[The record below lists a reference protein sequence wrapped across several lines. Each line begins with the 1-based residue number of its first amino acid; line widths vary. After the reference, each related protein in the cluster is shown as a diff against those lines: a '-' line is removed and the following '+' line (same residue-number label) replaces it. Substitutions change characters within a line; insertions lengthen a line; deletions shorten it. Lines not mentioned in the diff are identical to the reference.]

1 MSAEDISLSSHRLP
15 AMFLA
20 GINKME
26 NGKCRLLLT
35 TDTIHY
41 LMGEYLL

>member
-1 MSAEDISLSSHRLP
+1 MRAPSMI
-15 AMFLA
+15 LA

-26 NGKCRLLLT
+26 NGKNRLLLT

-41 LMGEYLL
+41 YMGEYLC

>member
-1 MSAEDISLSSHRLP
+1 MTAEDISMYSHRLP
-15 AMFLA
+15 AMYLA

-26 NGKCRLLLT
+26 NGKNRLLLT

-41 LMGEYLL
+41 LLGEYLL